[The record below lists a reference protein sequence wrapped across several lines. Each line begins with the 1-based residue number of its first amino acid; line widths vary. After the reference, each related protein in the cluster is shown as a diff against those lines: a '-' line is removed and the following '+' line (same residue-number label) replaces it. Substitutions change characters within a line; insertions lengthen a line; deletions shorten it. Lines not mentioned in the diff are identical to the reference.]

1 MKARIKFSKAG
12 TMRFIGHLDLMRYF
26 QKAFRRADIPITYSE
41 GFSPHPVMSFASPLG
56 LGITSEG
63 EYLDIQVNQEKTP
76 EDMVAQMNTQMNEEI
91 QVLSYTPLTDSAK
104 TGMAVFDSASYLVCH
119 RDGYPEIPAFVENMQ
134 RFLAQDAII
143 VTKKTKRSEKEMDI
157 RPYIFKAEYDFTEYD
172 QGIVMGTPMV
182 MLHLQAGSVTNI
194 KPELVMEAFCRFAG
208 QEYNSYAWQIHRLD
222 MFGPG
227 EVPLSEYDRRA

>member
-26 QKAFRRADIPITYSE
+26 QKAFRRAEIAVTYSE
-41 GFSPHPVMSFASPLG
+41 GFSPHPIMSFASPLG

-63 EYLDIQVNQEKTP
+63 EYLDIQVNQETAP

-91 QVLSYTPLTDSAK
+91 RVLSYTPLTDTAK

-119 RDGYPEIPAFVENMQ
+119 REGYPEIPAFEENLR
-134 RFLAQDAII
+134 RFLEQDTIM
-143 VTKKTKRSEKEMDI
+143 VMKKTKRSEKEMDI
-157 RPYIFKAEYDFTEYD
+157 LPYIFKAEFDFTAYNEEL
-172 QGIVMGTPMV
+172 VMGTPVV

-194 KPELVMEAFCRFAG
+194 KPELVMEAFCGFAG
-208 QEYNSYAWQIHRLD
+208 QEFNPYAWQIHRLN

-227 EVPLSEYDRRA
+227 GVPLSEYDRRA

>member
-1 MKARIKFSKAG
+1 
-12 TMRFIGHLDLMRYF
+12 MRFIGHLDLMRYF
-26 QKAFRRADIPITYSE
+26 QKAFRRAEIPITYSE

-63 EYLDIQVNQEKTP
+63 EYLDIQVNQETTP
-76 EDMVAQMNTQMNEEI
+76 EDMAAQMNTQMNEEI
-91 QVLSYTPLTDSAK
+91 QVLSYTPLIDTAK

-119 RDGYPEIPAFVENMQ
+119 REGYPEIPAFSENMQ
-134 RFLAQDAII
+134 RFLEQNAIM

-157 RPYIFKAEYDFTEYD
+157 LPYIFKAEYDFTAYD
-172 QGIVMGTPMV
+172 REIVMGTPMV

-194 KPELVMEAFCRFAG
+194 KPELVMEAFCHFAG
-208 QEYNSYAWQIHRLD
+208 QEYNPYAWQIHRLE

-227 EVPLSEYDRRA
+227 GVPLSEYERRF

>member
-26 QKAFRRADIPITYSE
+26 QKAFRRAELAIAYTE
-41 GFSPHPVMSFASPLG
+41 GFSPHPIMSFASPLG

-63 EYLDIQVNQEKTP
+63 EYLDIQVTEELSPKEMT
-76 EDMVAQMNTQMNEEI
+76 ARMNAQMNEEI
-91 QVLSYTPLTDSAK
+91 RVLSYTPLTDGAK
-104 TGMAVFDSASYLVCH
+104 TSMAVFDSASYLVCH
-119 RDGYPEIPAFVENMQ
+119 REGYPEIPAFAEAMQ
-134 RFLAQDAII
+134 RFLEQDTIM

-157 RPYIFKAEYDFTEYD
+157 RPFIFKAEYDFTEYD
-172 QGIVMGTPMV
+172 REIVMGAPMV

-194 KPELVMEAFCRFAG
+194 KPELVMEAFCRFTG
-208 QEYNSYAWQIHRLD
+208 QEYNPYAWQIHRLD

-227 EVPLSEYDRRA
+227 GVPLSEYDRRS